1 MEGGTVK
8 LRTEH
13 AGTVP
18 VAYAEGVGNG
28 KGAVSRVV
36 IISGY

>member
-18 VAYAEGVGNG
+18 VAYAEGWETARAPFPGW
-28 KGAVSRVV
+28 
-36 IISGY
+36 